1 MLRSPY
7 FLIFIV
13 MKRHFENL
21 TSRVARAVKHWWLM
35 LIAGLLCIAMGIVVF
50 VFPMESYVTLAIL
63 FGVLMLVVG
72 AAQLIVANTSGNYLA
87 MRGYMLVGGVL
98 DLILGIFLCVY
109 PDVTLFIVPVLMG
122 LWLMY
127 HSFMIIALGGDMETF
142 RISGSGLVIVGGI
155 LLLLLSLLVLVN
167 PLGTGIATVVIFAGI
182 GLLLFGLLLSALS
195 FKLKNIHVELDV

>member
-1 MLRSPY
+1 
-7 FLIFIV
+7 
-13 MKRHFENL
+13 
-21 TSRVARAVKHWWLM
+21 
-35 LIAGLLCIAMGIVVF
+35 
-50 VFPMESYVTLAIL
+50 
-63 FGVLMLVVG
+63 
-72 AAQLIVANTSGNYLA
+72 
-87 MRGYMLVGGVL
+87 
-98 DLILGIFLCVY
+98 
-109 PDVTLFIVPVLMG
+109 MG